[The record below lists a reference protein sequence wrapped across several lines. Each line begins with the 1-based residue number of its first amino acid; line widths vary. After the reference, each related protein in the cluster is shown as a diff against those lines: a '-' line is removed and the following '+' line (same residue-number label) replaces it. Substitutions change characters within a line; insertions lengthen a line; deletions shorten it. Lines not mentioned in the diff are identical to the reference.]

1 MRGLRA
7 HAKLE
12 AAKILE
18 PRLMPRLV
26 LALALGGVTGCSTTD
41 EPAIGL
47 YQWVDDTGI
56 VHYTTSRELVPER
69 FESSM
74 RLLSSDRGSRDASLA
89 ARRRPARTA
98 NVPMVESP
106 PPAAR
111 PRLTETDVR
120 AIAELE
126 AAIERDRET
135 LKDLISEG
143 EWEGPE
149 LTTNMELRELAERL
163 ARQESELA
171 ALRRSAER

>member
-1 MRGLRA
+1 M
-7 HAKLE
+7 
-12 AAKILE
+12 
-18 PRLMPRLV
+18 
-26 LALALGGVTGCSTTD
+26 TGCSTTD

-47 YQWVDDTGI
+47 YQWVDDGGI

-126 AAIERDRET
+126 ASIERDRET

-171 ALRRSAER
+171 ALRSGAER